1 MAMRIM
7 RMRTE
12 TTHDGRSLGSAVIEL
27 CHASWMMT
35 ALKEEEVERAQK
47 SLEKKIVSPYVIS
60 PYLATM
66 TCALDF
72 RTLDLISGINIIVD
86 CRQGSVGSRS

>member
-7 RMRTE
+7 RMLTE

-35 ALKEEEVERAQK
+35 ARKEGEVERAQK

-72 RTLDLISGINIIVD
+72 RTLDLISGINIID
-86 CRQGSVGSRS
+86 KRDSASCYRWS